1 MEQTVNDNYKQ
12 TSDIQPKM
20 HFTGKVIMTNL
31 AGALVDIGKEKP
43 ALLHVSRISVDGSQP
58 IKKVEDVLKVGQEI
72 DVWVKRVVGD
82 RVELTMFK
90 PLAYEWRDLQPD
102 MVVKGTIIKFE
113 KFGAFV
119 EIGAER
125 PALVHISEMAHG
137 YVKRPEDILKQGDEI
152 EAKILDVDR
161 KKRQIKLSIKALL
174 PEPEVEEIVFDNPNR
189 KAPVR
194 NKKQNRHDKFEGK
207 GEEAVKTSPSEEAS
221 IPDPTYMELALR
233 QAMDKRKNK
242 EERIKKAKQIS
253 REQEEIF
260 SRTLEN
266 KVQIK

>member
-1 MEQTVNDNYKQ
+1 MEQNAIENNKQ
-12 TSDIQPKM
+12 PSDIQPKM

-43 ALLHVSRISVDGSQP
+43 ALLHVSRISIEGAQP
-58 IKKVEDVLKVGQEI
+58 IKKVEDVLQIGKEI

-90 PLAYEWRDLQPD
+90 PLTYEWRDLQAD
-102 MVVKGTIIKFE
+102 MVVKGTIVKFE
-113 KFGAFV
+113 KFGAFI

-152 EAKILDVDR
+152 EAKIIDVDR

-189 KAPVR
+189 KSPIR
-194 NKKQNRHDKFEGK
+194 NKKQSHREKFEGK
-207 GEEAVKTSPSEEAS
+207 GEETTSTSSGEESAL
-221 IPDPTYMELALR
+221 PDPTYMELALR

-266 KVQIK
+266 KVQTK